1 MELSGYGI
9 GKTLEGDKLRNA
21 LDYRLYS
28 CNHYHLDFWEQAAEI
43 TPRAYAEHALENVTS
58 LIKKRQAGLYSP
70 SADRRI
76 CPRV

>member
-43 TPRAYAEHALENVTS
+43 TPR
-58 LIKKRQAGLYSP
+58 P
-70 SADRRI
+70 
-76 CPRV
+76 